1 MLSVRGGR
9 DGSRSGR
16 EDVEER
22 ISLGALLDAAVRT
35 KCLPQ
40 EPIVLHQHV
49 GVAFAQL
56 LEKPRRSL
64 NVGEQECQGIYAE
77 SVGDEP
83 SGCADQM
90 VRLFDT
96 GEVAS
101 VPANRALG
109 SSAAGSPTQIASPNV
124 DWPRRTGTQIDGSVL
139 VLLADS
145 VRGR

>member
-40 EPIVLHQHV
+40 EPIVLHQYV

-56 LEKPRRSL
+56 LEKPRRS
-64 NVGEQECQGIYAE
+64 
-77 SVGDEP
+77 SM
-83 SGCADQM
+83 S
-90 VRLFDT
+90 
-96 GEVAS
+96 
-101 VPANRALG
+101 
-109 SSAAGSPTQIASPNV
+109 
-124 DWPRRTGTQIDGSVL
+124 
-139 VLLADS
+139 
-145 VRGR
+145 